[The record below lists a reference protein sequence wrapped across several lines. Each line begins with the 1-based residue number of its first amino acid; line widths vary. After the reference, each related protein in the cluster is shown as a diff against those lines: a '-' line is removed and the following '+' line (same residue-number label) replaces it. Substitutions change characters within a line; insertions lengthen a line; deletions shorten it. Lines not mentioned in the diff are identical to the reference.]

1 MLVIG
6 LRTISTTPTLFNAA
20 NDSPQTKTP
29 LPRNHLKVRKIRH
42 GDAFLA
48 FTRGWMFGDV

>member
-6 LRTISTTPTLFNAA
+6 LRTISTTPTPFNAA